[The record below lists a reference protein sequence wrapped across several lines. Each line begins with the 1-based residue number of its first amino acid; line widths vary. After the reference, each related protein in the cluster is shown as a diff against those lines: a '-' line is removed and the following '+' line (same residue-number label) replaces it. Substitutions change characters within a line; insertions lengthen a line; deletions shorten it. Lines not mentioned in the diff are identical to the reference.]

1 MAFVHMG
8 KSRNS
13 RIHSNHFSY
22 PNELR
27 YLMNESLKK
36 RSFVCQEI
44 VDTEEHYVRD
54 LE

>member
-1 MAFVHMG
+1 MLVG
-8 KSRNS
+8 KSINS
-13 RIHSNHFSY
+13 RIYSNHFLNPS
-22 PNELR
+22 ELR